1 MTLFFVIFSFLYCR
15 LKSKIL
21 LPNKFS
27 NQYIPVK
34 NTLKRGKKMRQRNK
48 PWADDFLKEH
58 TQLIIPNPS
67 EHKGKWSTLFGNNNP
82 IHIEVGTGKGQFI
95 VGMAK
100 QNPNVNFIGIELA
113 KSIVVTAAE
122 KVLEA
127 GPSNVLLLN
136 ENASDL
142 TELFAEDEVSIIY
155 LNFSDPWPKNRHEKR
170 RLTYK
175 TFLDQYKKILIHS
188 GQVIFKT
195 DNRGL
200 FEYSLVSLTSYGLK
214 LEEVN
219 LDLHA
224 IQDESN
230 IMTEYEEKF
239 SAKGQVIYRLK
250 ASF

>member
-1 MTLFFVIFSFLYCR
+1 
-15 LKSKIL
+15 
-21 LPNKFS
+21 
-27 NQYIPVK
+27 
-34 NTLKRGKKMRQRNK
+34 MRQRNK
-48 PWADDFLKEH
+48 PWADDFLKENA
-58 TQLIIPNPS
+58 QLIIPNPS
-67 EHKGKWSTLFGNNNP
+67 EYKGKWSTLFGNNNP
-82 IHIEVGTGKGQFI
+82 IHVEVGTGKGQFI

-100 QNPNVNFIGIELA
+100 QYPNINFIGIELA
-113 KSIVVTAAE
+113 KSIVVTAAQ

-127 GPSNVLLLN
+127 GSSNVLLLN
-136 ENASDL
+136 ENAGDL
-142 TELFAEDEVSIIY
+142 VEIFAENEVSTIY

-175 TFLDQYKKILIHS
+175 AFLDQYKTILKQS

-200 FEYSLVSLTSYGLK
+200 FEYSLVSLTDYNMK

-230 IMTEYEEKF
+230 IMTEYEERF
-239 SAKGQVIYRLK
+239 SAKGQPIYRLK